1 MKLQQNLPDFL
12 SIKIFNKHENHN
24 NSNNNNN
31 NKNRKERSWL
41 GDRKLKQCLLRL
53 QPYHSKYFL

>member
-24 NSNNNNN
+24 SNNNNNN
-31 NKNRKERSWL
+31 NKNRKERS
-41 GDRKLKQCLLRL
+41 
-53 QPYHSKYFL
+53 